1 MMKRLERATRR
12 ALLAIGCFSAALGL
26 ADAANAE
33 PGKYFIAI
41 HCDPQHADED
51 DWDALVALVDAANG
65 HEQKLTIQL
74 NPAWGP
80 IIAEVYKG
88 PDQIAGWATS
98 GHEISGHH
106 HVLGHSGGWDGYS
119 NEGGA
124 AGISGYLGDMQQ
136 WLTDL
141 EAILPEGISV
151 KTVASKDHD
160 FPAGVPFQTG
170 GTGSTTNPDSAASI
184 PTPKILAGDI
194 VWNLD
199 NSALIAG
206 GTWQIDE
213 TMAAFDAATSD
224 QVFGVA
230 VHPQDYYEGNR
241 VQMTRWLLFLDDRDP
256 TASRSV
262 TAGALLQAHVDS
274 LEGVPAGSPTTLTVQ
289 IATLL
294 ALGGLALRR
303 SASRLRR

>member
-12 ALLAIGCFSAALGL
+12 ALLAIGCFTAALGL
-26 ADAANAE
+26 ADAAHAE

-41 HCDPQHADED
+41 HCDPQHAAEP
-51 DWDALVALVDAANG
+51 DWEALLDLVAAAEGVN
-65 HEQKLTIQL
+65 QKLTIEL
-74 NPAWGP
+74 NPQWGS
-80 IIAEVYKG
+80 IIASVEDG
-88 PDQIAGWATS
+88 PGKIADWKTF
-98 GHEISGHH
+98 GHEIGGHH
-106 HVLGHSGGWDGYS
+106 HILGHSGGWDGYS
-119 NEGGA
+119 DEEGA
-124 AGISGYLGDMQQ
+124 YAIPGYVGDMQQ

-141 EAILPEGISV
+141 EAILPEGTSV

-170 GTGSTTNPDSAASI
+170 GTGSTPNPDSAASI
-184 PTPKILAGDI
+184 PTPKILADDV

-199 NSALIAG
+199 HSALIAG

-241 VQMTRWLLFLDDRDP
+241 AQMNRWLLFLYGRDP